1 MGLNQIDFDWISMVR
16 IKDFSCPDVDLDLMI
31 TCKYYKVIMHV

>member
-1 MGLNQIDFDWISMVR
+1 MGLSKIDFDWISMVR
-16 IKDFSCPDVDLDLMI
+16 IKYFSCPHVNLNLMI